1 MKATDVFRVVH
12 AGHDVR
18 EVTVVAGDLLDPP
31 LICFTCWVE
40 EHGGES
46 VAGEQG
52 A

>member
-18 EVTVVAGDLLDPP
+18 EVTVVVGDLRDPP

-40 EHGGES
+40 EPGGEHRES
-46 VAGEQG
+46 EHG
-52 A
+52 